1 MCILGIHSN
10 FLLIKQNSSAF
21 LEIFFKNYQKI
32 VFSSIYF
39 VCMELLYPFFAA
51 YITSLGAA
59 SVCLLLDV
67 SRKKKCGKMSFAVKY
82 SMHNCNNYYSMQ
94 FES

>member
-1 MCILGIHSN
+1 MLGIHSN

-21 LEIFFKNYQKI
+21 LEVFFKNYQKI

-51 YITSLGAA
+51 YITLLGAT

-67 SRKKKCGKMSFAVKY
+67 SRNKIAAK
-82 SMHNCNNYYSMQ
+82 
-94 FES
+94 